1 MLCCWDIPDSTPA
14 LVSSGVA
21 SGGIHK
27 FICSCLCATCVYL
40 HARVPQHTLVMH
52 NVCEA
57 LLANSYL
64 SHPLDTD
71 SLFGGGAKPPPSFFC
86 LRHEV
91 RLANLL
97 NLSI

>member
-1 MLCCWDIPDSTPA
+1 MLMCY
-14 LVSSGVA
+14 
-21 SGGIHK
+21 
-27 FICSCLCATCVYL
+27 LCAFACQG
-40 HARVPQHTLVMH
+40 AQCTLVMH

-57 LLANSYL
+57 LFADSYL
-64 SHPLDTD
+64 SHALDTD
-71 SLFGGGAKPPPSFFC
+71 SLSGDGAKPFSIF